1 MKILTVSAI
10 CLILLTGCQLISP
23 ILTNYNG
30 VRMDVA
36 HYINNSWRFGLKERD
51 VLVAYA
57 KEQQKVTTWTRLNDT
72 ERHRLAEQRL
82 FGRYCAE
89 QKISAK
95 KLDLI
100 DQKIFANS
108 ESQMMLVAMYRL
120 QQKMQLDLNNTDCK
134 DKF

>member
-1 MKILTVSAI
+1 MKFLILTNV

-36 HYINNSWRFGLKERD
+36 SYINHAWRFSLKERE

-57 KEQQKVTTWTRLNDT
+57 KQQQKISSWHNLNSAKQHSLA
-72 ERHRLAEQRL
+72 EHRLI
-82 FGRYCAE
+82 GRYCAE

-100 DQKIFANS
+100 DQQIFS
-108 ESQMMLVAMYRL
+108 TIELQTKLQAMYAR
-120 QQKMQLDLNNTDCK
+120 QQHIQLDYSSLNCEA
-134 DKF
+134 KF